1 MPDTRCRRVS
11 TTWPPKVTTFL
22 QDLTVRWPVIDL
34 PAEAINFFPQITQID
49 ADDITKGPGLYL
61 RYLRH
66 LRAS

>member
-1 MPDTRCRRVS
+1 MPDARYRMPDAGIRSVRR
-11 TTWPPKVTTFL
+11 
-22 QDLTVRWPVIDL
+22 PVIDL
-34 PAEAINFFPQITQID
+34 PAEAINFSPQITQID